1 MDSGKSTVL
10 IQKDPTKD
18 NAVGNYRLI
27 ACYNLPWKL
36 LTGIITVRLYEHP
49 EKQELLPEEQNHVA

>member
-10 IQKDPTKD
+10 IQKDPTKG

-27 ACYNLPWKL
+27 ACYNLSWKL

-49 EKQELLPEEQNHVA
+49 EK